1 MTRGR
6 APGTGAAQA
15 RILAALKG
23 GETLRSAE
31 LAARAKVNHHSL
43 SKATRALLDLG
54 LITTCMVQPLK
65 GNKTLEYR
73 LGPGRPP
80 VAVKPLNT
88 KAIAQSK
95 HRSSSGPLPPIPV
108 IKPAAAAPP
117 PRATGGTPDAAL
129 LQRVQRMGEAE
140 FGEFVSHLARV
151 WAWARKGKAA

>member
-80 VAVKPLNT
+80 VDVKPLNT
-88 KAIAQSK
+88 KAIAQPK
-95 HRSSSGPLPPIPV
+95 HRSSKGPLPPIPV
-108 IKPAAAAPP
+108 TKPTPAAPA
-117 PRATGGTPDAAL
+117 RVTGGTPDSAL